1 MVDAG
6 QQRLRERRRDRV
18 PVAAAAGDLV
28 GLGVVAGA
36 ATGPVTMTSMSGLC
50 LRKPTS
56 QSGVERTE
64 NSWPDFVTFVDT
76 CTLFFPI

>member
-1 MVDAG
+1 MVAAG
-6 QQRLRERRRDRV
+6 QRLRERRWGWDWL
-18 PVAAAAGDLV
+18 PVVADGELG
-28 GLGVVAGA
+28 GLWVVAGA